1 MKSLVP
7 LIAAAFL
14 WVAASAQ
21 AETIVRLGTLFGDID
36 LELYDDDKPIT
47 VSNFLSYIRNDR
59 YENSF
64 VHRLIP
70 GFVMQGGGYTATDS
84 VYNIPTYPPIV
95 NEFDVGPHY
104 SNVYGT
110 IAMAKLGGDP
120 NSATSQWFI
129 NLGDNSANLDY
140 QNGGFTVFGAVI
152 SGWDALEKFNTL
164 FSDENTE
171 EYLIVNAGGAFT
183 DLPVTRLENDTIYLS
198 DLIYSDWSIAYY
210 AGTTLAHLS
219 TADTSFLV
227 REKYGTVISGTPKEK
242 VSALS
247 LEFENNSTLK
257 LYNTV
262 TLTNGT
268 LHTRTGSA
276 VILAEGKN
284 ARLTTGKN
292 ENFVFEGEGDLRV
305 EASLSG
311 AKNTSLIKN
320 DPGTLTL
327 VAANK
332 FGGGTVINEGT
343 IRLENGGALGNG
355 PLTINKGT
363 LDLAGQSLSLSSLQV
378 SSEGIIT
385 SSAEG
390 GLLVLNLKTN
400 LNYEGLFSG
409 QLTLQKSGN
418 GVLILHENT
427 HTGGVILQGGGLY
440 LADDAALGTGTF
452 SIKGKAVLD
461 AVNGARTFAN
471 NNEQIWSS
479 NFTFAG
485 THDLNMGSGNVTLP
499 KTITLTVA
507 DSSLTIGGAIS
518 GGSEKIGLTKAG
530 TGTLLLTGQSTY
542 QGTTNIKAG
551 ALVLGEGASL
561 QSRQINLGKN
571 TLLVINQNS
580 NGGYNGTIS
589 GSGTLVKDGPG
600 LFVLQSPNSYKGGT
614 DIRDGILAV
623 AYPSSLGTGDV
634 IIRQNGVLATDGF
647 QTQIS
652 IKGDLLWENG
662 ARIALTLTPDV
673 ETTQSLTVSGSFSLL
688 NGGVLTF
695 DFNIDPSL
703 LGESFLV
710 MTALKG
716 FNGLDASAFT
726 ALGLDGVFEIR
737 PGQKKSQELWFTYNG
752 DAPGQ
757 IILLS
762 TMAVPEPSTYIL
774 LIIGLL
780 VILFRFRRRFRN

>member
-571 TLLVINQNS
+571 TSLVINQNS

-589 GSGTLVKDGPG
+589 GSGTLVKDGSG

>member
-571 TLLVINQNS
+571 TSLVINQNS

-589 GSGTLVKDGPG
+589 RSGTLVKDGSG